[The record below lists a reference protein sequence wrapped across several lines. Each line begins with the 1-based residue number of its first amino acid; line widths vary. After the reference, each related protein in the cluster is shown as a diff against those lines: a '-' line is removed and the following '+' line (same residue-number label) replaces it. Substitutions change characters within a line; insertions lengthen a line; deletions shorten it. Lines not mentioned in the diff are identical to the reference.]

1 MSQVHSVQVR
11 LTRRTDRRVV
21 NKWSRVRTPV
31 TTPQTRDRAPD
42 IRPAPNRDRSFN
54 YMLVYAAMHLCM
66 PPDSQT
72 AAVRRAAPWASSVHV
87 HVHHDVHSARHS
99 GGRVTAWCSRGCVPC
114 SREVGCPYRAQLE
127 GKRVHECARIV
138 GAEAHGRLHDDHVVV
153 RPIDGREDAMHVLEP

>member
-1 MSQVHSVQVR
+1 M
-11 LTRRTDRRVV
+11 

-99 GGRVTAWCSRGCVPC
+99 GGRGLNSLVLTWV
-114 SREVGCPYRAQLE
+114 
-127 GKRVHECARIV
+127 CALQQR
-138 GAEAHGRLHDDHVVV
+138 GRLPLS
-153 RPIDGREDAMHVLEP
+153 RAARG